1 LALYSPNFAAHAL
14 HVILHYV
21 EFLVWLLVVE
31 LRQQNLGILVLVL
44 FEPSEYISELLIGYL
59 LFLDLV
65 FLRAVSKDLVRISL
79 LGLFLLIGVLLP
91 PQLKLVVRVLQVLTV
106 IVRFLL
112 VFTSTLFHL
121 IDYGAF
127 I

>member
-1 LALYSPNFAAHAL
+1 M
-14 HVILHYV
+14 
-21 EFLVWLLVVE
+21 
-31 LRQQNLGILVLVL
+31 L